1 MVCIF
6 YRVIVG
12 ELSHRIYG
20 SKTNIPNQLLEMFR
34 LDDERIHTH
43 LRTWTT
49 SGYFGHG
56 FSYSAMIDTKL
67 YTIQHQN
74 IRPKQFILH
83 KLVSISTITESV
95 GVGWDTIA
103 SSYFNSGN
111 ENMDDSTEYF
121 MTTSNSFEEA
131 YILYSTMKQIK
142 VKMDEKK
149 TFIIKCYTIIMTRK
163 IKEFESV
170 TVNYSK
176 VTNMI
181 KLMSFEIIHNLK
193 PDHFTALPSKW
204 LKNVSIILRKAEVN
218 SIAHMKL
225 YRPLRANECGKLLSM
240 KSN

>member
-1 MVCIF
+1 MEKGSFKLAQIMVCIF

-74 IRPKQFILH
+74 IRPKQFILD
-83 KLVSISTITESV
+83 KLVLISTITESV
-95 GVGWDTIA
+95 GVGWDTRIA

-111 ENMDDSTEYF
+111 EDMDDRTENL

-131 YILYSTMKQIK
+131 YILYSTMKRIK
-142 VKMDEKK
+142 VKVDEKK
-149 TFIIKCYTIIMTRK
+149 KLSSSNVTHLILTRK
-163 IKEFESV
+163 IKEFESIAS
-170 TVNYSK
+170 NYSK
-176 VTNMI
+176 VTNIYFILLMI
-181 KLMSFEIIHNLK
+181 
-193 PDHFTALPSKW
+193 
-204 LKNVSIILRKAEVN
+204 
-218 SIAHMKL
+218 
-225 YRPLRANECGKLLSM
+225 
-240 KSN
+240 